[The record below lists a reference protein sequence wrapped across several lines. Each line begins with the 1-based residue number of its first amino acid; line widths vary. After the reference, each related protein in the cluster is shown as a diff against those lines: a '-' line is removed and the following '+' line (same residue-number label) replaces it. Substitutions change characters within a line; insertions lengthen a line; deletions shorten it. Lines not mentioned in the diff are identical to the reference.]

1 MSKQIDDR
9 VVSMQFDNANFEKNV
24 KTSMSTLDK
33 LKQAL
38 TFKGATK
45 GLEAVESASKKV
57 NFTAMSNAVDE
68 VGVRFSAMQVIATT
82 ALANITNAAVNAGKR
97 VVEALTVEP
106 VISGFHEYETQI
118 GSIQTIL
125 SNTRWQNTSLD
136 QVNSALDELNTYAD
150 KTIYNFTEM
159 TRNIGTFTAAGVG
172 LEDSVQAIKGIA
184 NLAAVSGSSSAQ
196 ASSAMY
202 QLSQA
207 LAAGRVS
214 LMDWNSVVNAGMG
227 GKVFQDALVR
237 TSELLG
243 TGAKQAIETYGS
255 FRESLTKGQWL
266 TTEVLTETLKQ
277 ISGAYTEADLISQGY
292 TKEQAAEIM
301 ALAKDAEGAATNVRT
316 FSQLIDTTMEA
327 LGSGWTQTWE
337 LIIGDFEEA
346 QELWTDIS
354 NYLNEVVNNAAEA
367 RNNILQGWRDLGGRE
382 ALLAGLKNI
391 FDGLLSVIQ
400 PIQEVFAEFFPPMT
414 AETLMDITNKFKDF
428 TSGLKLSTE
437 ATENLKSVVR
447 GILSFF
453 EMLVKV
459 GSNVIDF
466 FGNFVQNAEGAFKAL
481 GDFAAGI
488 GDFFTSIN
496 AAMED
501 GSAFN
506 AIIEALGSAFGQ
518 AASSVADFFA
528 SGIGKI
534 GEIFNSITPD
544 QIMTFLNALTTGA
557 IVKFVKDFTKNLKKI
572 KKETSSLSD
581 VLVDVLSDLTKG
593 FSGAITGV
601 LDAVKDSLVAWQ
613 QSIKANALLK
623 IAIAVALLA
632 NAVSQL
638 ASLDVNALQD
648 SLGAVT
654 ILFSELVGSM
664 LLFEKFS
671 AGFTFGAG
679 NAIGFISMAA
689 AIDILASAL
698 IKVSDLDSDAI
709 ARGVT
714 GLAELAAIMVLASK
728 GLSMGEGRI
737 ATGTVQLIAMAAALK
752 IMASVVDDLSELD
765 MDQMS
770 QGLQGI
776 GALLAEIVAFNALLN
791 GGNNLLAV
799 SASLILIGAAMKILA
814 SSVKDLGGLETG
826 EAIQGIAAINA
837 VLSSIAVFS
846 NLVDAD
852 ALLKTFIPLLGVVG
866 ALHTIALSLSKLA
879 VLDGNG
885 LAASVASIGAVL
897 GELTAFSH
905 LLPDEKK
912 LNAVAGAIPLMGIG
926 LLILAQAIE
935 TLSDLNIEQ
944 VGVAVAGFAGS
955 MATLFVGI
963 KAVSGNEKQ
972 IAILMLAATA
982 LTVMAAAIK
991 LLSTV
996 GVLGVALSLGSLAGT
1011 FIILGGATKL
1021 LGPLAPSMLKIAAA
1035 VAAFGGSLIAI
1046 GAGSAAI
1053 GVGLSIA
1060 LTALVGS
1067 LAAVQGS
1074 ISSLDPSKTA
1084 VAIGILVGSFAALA
1098 AVSYVLSPLAPI
1110 MLTVS
1115 GSIAMFG
1122 LSCAAVAGSIWLMVA
1137 AISALGNLSVDS
1149 VQNGMTNLSTII
1161 MGLADMI
1168 PQIVGQLG
1176 EMFKN
1181 LLLGVLDT
1189 IVEVA
1194 PQFVDT
1200 LLVVLEQLLASL
1212 NEHVPAMV
1220 DFILTFLIQV
1230 INGVA
1235 ARVPE
1240 LVGAIT
1246 NLVSSLVTAIFE
1258 AMSGLAD
1265 SGASAESALKFFAG
1279 VTGLIAALNVI
1290 KGMIPGAMAGAIGVG
1305 LFIAELG
1312 AIFAALGALEQFTG
1326 ASNFI
1331 NSAGDLLQSLGTSIG
1346 QFVGGVI
1353 GGIAEGAT
1361 STLPQVGTSLSE
1373 FMTNL
1378 TPFLTM
1384 ASSIDPESMTGIKTL
1399 VEAITMLTGAGILD
1413 SFASFI
1419 TGGDSF
1425 AGLSE
1430 KLVPFGEAIRDF
1442 SNTVS
1447 GIDVNAVN
1455 AASQCGIALATL
1467 AASLPKE
1474 GGLSSAIFGEA
1485 VDMGTFATQM
1495 TQFGGALRSYGESV
1509 AGLNIEDIVN
1519 SAQAGQ
1525 ALATLASSLPKEGG
1539 LATAIF
1545 GETGDLGNFGTQLK
1559 NFGTA
1564 LQDYSGAVAGLDVES
1579 IQNSAKAGQALS
1591 DLANSLPSD
1600 GGLAEWIFGGS
1611 NLDDFGSQL
1620 SSFGSALSAYAGSLV
1635 DVDFGLI
1642 TQSTTAVT
1650 TLGNIL
1656 ESFVGIDTSG
1666 IENLSYLSNIGDA
1679 LGDYYSAISSY
1690 DVASLSSSIA
1700 SLVSLKDFINSLV
1713 GIDTSGISSF
1723 SQAITQLG
1731 QISLDSLVN
1740 TLSSAD
1746 LSGAGFSLATSFA
1759 NGFQQG
1765 FSTVNAIVTSM
1776 ILSVSVLIKGQSQQ
1790 FNSSGMESATAYA
1803 RGIQNGVS
1811 GVVSAVRSMVQ
1822 SAAQSIGDNYS
1833 TFYNAGSNLAL
1844 GFARGIS
1851 SSAYAARV
1859 AATSM
1864 ANAAARAA
1872 QQALDEHSPSKV
1884 MQQIGEYAGQGFVNG
1899 VGSYVPKSEQ
1909 VGSDMA
1915 SAIVTG
1921 ISSLDSMLDA
1931 DGAIAALTES
1941 LSQLNSSLSGT
1952 QEQATETTESTEES
1966 AQSLSSVLSTL
1977 SSSLQD
1983 VTKRK
1988 KDLKLMAN
1996 IMKRTG
2002 VTFTQGF
2009 VDEMLSS
2016 SGQFSGALAE
2026 MSELTD
2032 EQLQTIVDA
2041 FNKSKIYENINALI
2055 EAFGEDDGL
2064 VGALASSGVSLEQLA
2079 SDIAGFGLDV
2089 TEVANTITEFANSVS
2104 DGFSKMTIDGQ
2115 TTLEEFTKN
2124 LEGNYATAKQWEEN
2138 LTTLFNKIGSN
2149 DLADKF
2155 RKEILEGGFDKYGQ
2169 IVADLAGQ
2177 SSRDIMEFLQMWD
2190 YVQRQAGQISANVT
2204 AELMPDTTNFVS
2216 TGEDISSGLAKGITN
2231 GTEEVQGAIETLCAG
2246 IEETVTSYFGIAS
2259 PSKLMRKLG
2268 AYLSEGFGRG
2278 ISDEASFAKS
2288 SVELLCSTVVKA
2300 IDTISDS
2307 DIEINPRIVPVID
2320 STDAMNKLAMLN
2332 SDIASRPSDYVLN
2345 EVGSISQKAQNGAAL
2360 GASYQLANAVNRLSD
2375 KIDSIDPENFG
2386 ITYQQNNYS
2395 PKALSTAD
2403 IYRKTNS
2410 QLSRYKSKISN
2421 GGSILR

>member
-9 VVSMQFDNANFEKNV
+9 VVSMQFDNTNFEKNV

-106 VISGFHEYETQI
+106 VISGFREYETQI

-136 QVNSALDELNTYAD
+136 QVNSALDELNAYAD

-346 QELWTDIS
+346 QELWTNIS

-382 ALLAGLKNI
+382 ALLAGLQNI

-414 AETLMDITNKFKDF
+414 AETLMDITNNFKDF

-466 FGNFVQNAEGAFKAL
+466 FGNFVQNAEGVFKAL

-557 IVKFVKDFTKNLKKI
+557 IVKFVKDFTKNLKNI
-572 KKETSSLSD
+572 KKETSGLSD

-679 NAIGFISMAA
+679 NAIGLISMAA

-698 IKVSDLDSDAI
+698 IKVSDLDGDAI

-728 GLSMGEGRI
+728 GLSMGEGKI

-776 GALLAEIVAFNALLN
+776 GALLVEIVAFNALLN

-1053 GVGLSIA
+1053 GVGLSVA

-1098 AVSYVLSPLAPI
+1098 AVSYVLSPLAPT
-1110 MLTVS
+1110 MLAVS

-1122 LSCAAVAGSIWLMVA
+1122 LLCAAVAGSIWLMVA

-1161 MGLADMI
+1161 MGLVDMI

-1240 LVGAIT
+1240 LVGAIS
-1246 NLVSSLVTAIFE
+1246 NLVNSLVTAIFD
-1258 AMSGLAD
+1258 AMSGWSE
-1265 SGASAESALKFFAG
+1265 SGNSAETALKFFAG
-1279 VTGLIAALNVI
+1279 ATGLVVALNAI
-1290 KGMIPGAMAGAIGVG
+1290 KGMIPGAMAGALGMAAFVT
-1305 LFIAELG
+1305 ELG
-1312 AIFAALGALEQFTG
+1312 AIFAALGALEQLTG
-1326 ASNFI
+1326 ASSFI
-1331 NSAGDLLQSLGTSIG
+1331 NSAGDLLQSLGTAMG
-1346 QFVGGVI
+1346 QFIGGLIGGV
-1353 GGIAEGAT
+1353 AEGIT
-1361 STLPQVGTSLSE
+1361 STLPQVGTNLSQ
-1373 FMTNL
+1373 FAMNVI
-1378 TPFLTM
+1378 PFLTAM
-1384 ASSIDPESMTGIKTL
+1384 QMVDQSTIDGVVNL
-1399 VEAITMLTGAGILD
+1399 AGAIAALAGANFVDAVTTFL
-1413 SFASFI
+1413 S
-1419 TGGDSF
+1419 GGNDFTSL
-1425 AGLSE
+1425 GP
-1430 KLVPFGEAIRDF
+1430 KLVSFGEAIVDF
-1442 SNTVS
+1442 SNTVT
-1447 GIDVNAVN
+1447 GIDVEAVN
-1455 AASQCGIALATL
+1455 AAANCGEALAALAT
-1467 AASLPKE
+1467 
-1474 GGLSSAIFGEA
+1474 
-1485 VDMGTFATQM
+1485 
-1495 TQFGGALRSYGESV
+1495 
-1509 AGLNIEDIVN
+1509 
-1519 SAQAGQ
+1519 
-1525 ALATLASSLPKEGG
+1525 SLPKEGG
-1539 LATAIF
+1539 LAQAIF
-1545 GETGDLGNFGTQLK
+1545 GETTDFDTFGEQLVSFGEAIKEYSETVQDLDVESVVNSAKAGQAMSDLAATLPKDGGLASAIFGESTDFDTFGDQLVSFGE
-1559 NFGTA
+1559 A
-1564 LQDYSGAVAGLDVES
+1564 LVSYAEAVTDLDVES
-1579 IQNSAKAGQALS
+1579 INTSVQAGQALS
-1591 DLANSLPSD
+1591 DLANALPDD
-1600 GGLAEWIFGGS
+1600 GGLSEWIFGGS
-1611 NLDDFGSQL
+1611 DLG
-1620 SSFGSALSAYAGSLV
+1620 SFGTTLVQFGNALKNYANSLV
-1635 DVDFGLI
+1635 DIDFNAI
-1642 TQSTTAVT
+1642 QQSVNNVNNLRNVLTNFTDV
-1650 TLGNIL
+1650 
-1656 ESFVGIDTSG
+1656 DTSG
-1666 IENLSYLSNIGDA
+1666 IENLASIKKIGTA
-1679 LGDYYSAISSY
+1679 IAAYYDAISGY
-1690 DVASLSSSIA
+1690 DVASLGQSID
-1700 SLVSLKDFINSLV
+1700 SLYSLRDFITSLT

-1723 SQAITQLG
+1723 STALTQLG
-1731 QISLDSLVN
+1731 EVSLDGLIATFSNASLASVGQN
-1740 TLSSAD
+1740 LATTFSSGFTTGMASAQVTVSSAVAALGTLLSSKTTEFQ
-1746 LSGAGFSLATSFA
+1746 SAG
-1759 NGFQQG
+1759 
-1765 FSTVNAIVTSM
+1765 
-1776 ILSVSVLIKGQSQQ
+1776 
-1790 FNSSGMESATAYA
+1790 SSAASAYA
-1803 RGIQNGVS
+1803 TGVQNGVS
-1811 GVVSAVRSMVQ
+1811 GVKTAVSEMVS
-1822 SAAQSIGDNYS
+1822 SAASSLGDHYS
-1833 TFYNAGSNLAL
+1833 TFYEAGKNLAL
-1844 GFARGIS
+1844 GFANGIS
-1851 SSAYAARV
+1851 SSAYAAST
-1859 AATSM
+1859 AARAM

-1884 MQQIGEYAGQGFVNG
+1884 MQQIGEYAGQGFTLGLEN
-1899 VGSYVPKSEQ
+1899 YVSLSEQ
-1909 VGSDMA
+1909 VGTDMA
-1915 SAIVTG
+1915 SAVARGASTVGDMLDSAGVADKIANAFRSLSASLGGGSTSDSTEDTAKSTSSLASALDSMA
-1921 ISSLDSMLDA
+1921 SSLDSV
-1931 DGAIAALTES
+1931 IS
-1941 LSQLNSSLSGT
+1941 
-1952 QEQATETTESTEES
+1952 
-1966 AQSLSSVLSTL
+1966 
-1977 SSSLQD
+1977 
-1983 VTKRK
+1983 RK
-1988 KDLKLMAN
+1988 NDLKAIDKVIN
-1996 IMKRTG
+1996 RTG
-2002 VTFTQGF
+2002 VAFTESF
-2009 VDEMLSS
+2009 VDEMLNS
-2016 SGQFSGALAE
+2016 SGQFAGAITE
-2026 MSELTD
+2026 MANLTD
-2032 EQLQTIVDA
+2032 EQLQQMVDA
-2041 FNKSKIYENINALI
+2041 FTETEILEQINELTDSVD
-2055 EAFGEDDGL
+2055 GEDNSL
-2064 VGALASSGVSLEQLA
+2064 VEALSN
-2079 SDIAGFGLDV
+2079 AG
-2089 TEVANTITEFANSVS
+2089 TSITEFAKDANTLGFSLDDIASKVSDFAESIS
-2104 DGFSKMTIDGQ
+2104 DGFSELSTDSQ
-2115 TTLEEFTKN
+2115 TTLQEFKDN
-2124 LEGNYATAKQWEEN
+2124 LENNYAVAQEWASNVEKVFGMIPESMQNSEYIQNFKKQV
-2138 LTTLFNKIGSN
+2138 I
-2149 DLADKF
+2149 
-2155 RKEILEGGFDKYGQ
+2155 EGGFEKWGQ
-2169 IVADLAGQ
+2169 IIADLANSNSQQEIFEFAQLLQ
-2177 SSRDIMEFLQMWD
+2177 SVSN
-2190 YVQRQAGQISANVT
+2190 SAANLSADVANTLVRSVNSLTDSGARITEGVASGVESGIPNV
-2204 AELMPDTTNFVS
+2204 AS
-2216 TGEDISSGLAKGITN
+2216 
-2231 GTEEVQGAIETLCAG
+2231 AIETMCASAD
-2246 IEETVTSYFGIAS
+2246 ESVRSYFGINS
-2259 PSKLMRKLG
+2259 PSKLMYKIG
-2268 AYLSEGFGRG
+2268 QYIVEGLIQG
-2278 ISDEASFAKS
+2278 ISDASAKIDGVYELIHKEVES
-2288 SVELLCSTVVKA
+2288 LLNLSNNDSEFTVTVTPIVDMDDFNNKMNLLNSAYANSPSVEVLGNLASINSRIGQNGVLTSNA
-2300 IDTISDS
+2300 MLMDS
-2307 DIEINPRIVPVID
+2307 VNGL
-2320 STDAMNKLAMLN
+2320 ANKL
-2332 SDIASRPSDYVLN
+2332 D
-2345 EVGSISQKAQNGAAL
+2345 AL
-2360 GASYQLANAVNRLSD
+2360 EA
-2375 KIDSIDPENFG
+2375 ENFG
-2386 ITYQQNNYS
+2386 VVYNQYNNS
-2395 PKALSTAD
+2395 PKALDAGT
-2403 IYRKTNS
+2403 IYRQTKN
-2410 QLSRYKSKISN
+2410 QLSLAKSK
-2421 GGSILR
+2421 RDHR

>member
-24 KTSMSTLDK
+24 KTSMSTLDN

-106 VISGFHEYETQI
+106 VVSGFHEYETQI

-227 GKVFQDALVR
+227 GKVFQDALIR

-292 TKEQAAEIM
+292 TKEQAAEIA
-301 ALAKDAEGAATNVRT
+301 ALAQDAEGAATNVRT

-337 LIIGDFEEA
+337 LIVGNFEEA
-346 QELWTDIS
+346 QELWTNIS

-367 RNNILQGWRDLGGRE
+367 RNNILQAWRDLGGRE

-414 AETLMDITNKFKDF
+414 AETLMDITTKFKDF

-437 ATENLKSVVR
+437 ATETLKSVVR

-466 FGNFVQNAEGAFKAL
+466 FGNFVQNAEGVFKAL

-557 IVKFVKDFTKNLKKI
+557 IVKFVKDFTKNLKNI

-654 ILFSELVGSM
+654 ILFSELVGSL

-679 NAIGFISMAA
+679 NAIGLISMAA

-698 IKVSDLDSDAI
+698 IKVSDLDGDAI

-728 GLSMGEGRI
+728 GLSMGEGQI

-799 SASLILIGAAMKILA
+799 SVSLILIGAAMKILA

-826 EAIQGIAAINA
+826 GAIQGIAAINA
-837 VLSSIAVFS
+837 VLSSIAIFS
-846 NLVDAD
+846 NLVDAN

-912 LNAVAGAIPLMGIG
+912 LNAVAGAIPLMGVG
-926 LLILAQAIE
+926 LLILAKAIE

-996 GVLGVALSLGSLAGT
+996 GVLGVALSLGTLAGT

-1053 GVGLSIA
+1053 GVGLSVA

-1074 ISSLDPSKTA
+1074 ISSLDPFKTA

-1098 AVSYVLSPLAPI
+1098 AVSYVLSPLAPT

-1137 AISALGNLSVDS
+1137 AIAALGNLSVDS

-1246 NLVSSLVTAIFE
+1246 NLVGSLVTAIIE

-1326 ASNFI
+1326 ASNYI
-1331 NSAGDLLQSLGTSIG
+1331 NSAGDLLQSLGTAIG

-1361 STLPQVGTSLSE
+1361 STLPQIGTSLSQ
-1373 FMTNL
+1373 FGVNVL
-1378 TPFLTM
+1378 PFLTAM
-1384 ASSIDPESMTGIKTL
+1384 KMVDQETIDGVTNL
-1399 VEAITMLTGAGILD
+1399 ALAITALSGANFVDAVATFL
-1413 SFASFI
+1413 S
-1419 TGGDSF
+1419 GGQDFGDLGS
-1425 AGLSE
+1425 
-1430 KLVPFGEAIRDF
+1430 KLIPFGEAVVEF
-1442 SNTVS
+1442 SQVVS
-1447 GIDVNAVN
+1447 GIDVGAVT
-1455 AASQCGIALATL
+1455 AAAQCGQALAALATSLPKEGGLTQAIFGETTDMATFGTQLVAFGGALLAYSTAVSGIQIEPIMQSAQAGQALSEL

-1474 GGLSSAIFGEA
+1474 GGLTQAIFGETTDMATFGSQLLLFGTALQLYSGA
-1485 VDMGTFATQM
+1485 VANLDVEAI
-1495 TQFGGALRSYGESV
+1495 
-1509 AGLNIEDIVN
+1509 NN

-1525 ALATLASSLPKEGG
+1525 ALSNLASSLP
-1539 LATAIF
+1539 
-1545 GETGDLGNFGTQLK
+1545 D
-1559 NFGTA
+1559 
-1564 LQDYSGAVAGLDVES
+1564 
-1579 IQNSAKAGQALS
+1579 
-1591 DLANSLPSD
+1591 D
-1600 GGLAEWIFGGS
+1600 GGIAEWLFGGS
-1611 NLDDFGSQL
+1611 DLG
-1620 SSFGSALSAYAGSLV
+1620 SFGDTLVAFGNALVGFSNSLV
-1635 DVDFGLI
+1635 DVDISSINSSVSAVQSLKQVLTDFSGL
-1642 TQSTTAVT
+1642 
-1650 TLGNIL
+1650 
-1656 ESFVGIDTSG
+1656 DTSG
-1666 IENLSYLSNIGDA
+1666 VENLASIGDIGTA
-1679 LGDYYSAISSY
+1679 LGEYYAAISSY
-1690 DVASLSSSIA
+1690 DVVALANSI
-1700 SLVSLKDFINSLV
+1700 STLISIKDLINSLV

-1731 QISLDSLVN
+1731 QISLDGLVN

-1746 LSGAGFSLATSFA
+1746 LSGAGSSLATSFA
-1759 NGFQQG
+1759 NGFRQG

-1776 ILSVSVLIKGQSQQ
+1776 ISSVSALIKVQSQQ

-1803 RGIQNGVS
+1803 RGIQNGVPV
-1811 GVVSAVRSMVQ
+1811 VVSAVRSMAQ

-1899 VGSYVPKSEQ
+1899 VGSYVPESEQ

-1988 KDLKLMAN
+1988 KDLKSMAN

-2064 VGALASSGVSLEQLA
+2064 VGVLASSGVSLEQFA
-2079 SDIAGFGLDV
+2079 SDIASFGLDV

-2104 DGFSKMTIDGQ
+2104 DGFSQMSIDGQ
-2115 TTLEEFTKN
+2115 TTLEEFKQN
-2124 LEGNYATAKQWEEN
+2124 LEANYVVAKEWEEN
-2138 LTTLFNKIGSN
+2138 LSAVFGKLGSN
-2149 DLADKF
+2149 KLADNF
-2155 RKEILEGGFDKYGQ
+2155 RKAVIEGGFEKYGQ
-2169 IVADLAGQ
+2169 LIADLAEEP
-2177 SSRDIMEFLQMWD
+2177 SDSILEFLQMWD

-2204 AELMPDTTNFVS
+2204 AELMPETTNFVS

-2288 SVELLCSTVVKA
+2288 SVELLCSSVVKA

-2360 GASYQLANAVNRLSD
+2360 GASYQLADAVNRLSD